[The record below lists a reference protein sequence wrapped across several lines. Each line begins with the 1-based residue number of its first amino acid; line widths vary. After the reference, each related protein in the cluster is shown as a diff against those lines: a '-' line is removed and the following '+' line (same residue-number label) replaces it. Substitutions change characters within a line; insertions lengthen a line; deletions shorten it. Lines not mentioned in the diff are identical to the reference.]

1 MDTSTKEKDEEETTP
16 ADEETFPE
24 EASEA
29 EDAQLED
36 ELAAKEAAAENE
48 AASVPP
54 DDPTM
59 YLSVPKLGIS
69 SATVVGGDAGLE
81 LGGQLVGGYPWQP
94 NSNTY
99 IAGHRLGFP
108 GTGSHHIFYNLPSMA
123 PGDEVVLT
131 DSLGQTYTYQVARYC
146 RSTRPTWGCWARRGG
161 TWSHYRPASRTSATS
176 SAKAPTGTSGSWF
189 GPTGSPELEFR
200 PPQPRRRR
208 SRMSYNDG

>member
-69 SATVVGGDAGLE
+69 
-81 LGGQLVGGYPWQP
+81 GYSFW
-94 NSNTY
+94 
-99 IAGHRLGFP
+99 L
-108 GTGSHHIFYNLPSMA
+108 
-123 PGDEVVLT
+123 
-131 DSLGQTYTYQVARYC
+131 SL
-146 RSTRPTWGCWARRGG
+146 
-161 TWSHYRPASRTSATS
+161 
-176 SAKAPTGTSGSWF
+176 
-189 GPTGSPELEFR
+189 R
-200 PPQPRRRR
+200 PPRLTQRWLHVNLRQ
-208 SRMSYNDG
+208 

>member
-1 MDTSTKEKDEEETTP
+1 MDMSTKEKDEEEITP

-24 EASEA
+24 EAREA

-59 YLSVPKLGIS
+59 YLSVPKLDIS
-69 SATVVGGDAGLE
+69 GATVVGGDAGLE

-94 NSNTY
+94 VSNTY

-108 GTGSHHIFYNLPSMA
+108 GTGSDHIFYNLPSMA

-131 DSLGQTYTYQVARYC
+131 DSLGQTYTYQV
-146 RSTRPTWGCWARRGG
+146 SEILQVDPTDLGVLG
-161 TWSHYRPASRTSATS
+161 PAGRDMVSLQTCIED
-176 SAKAPTGTSGSWF
+176 F
-189 GPTGSPELEFR
+189 GDFLSEGPNWNVRLVVR
-200 PPQPRRRR
+200 ADRIA
-208 SRMSYNDG
+208 